1 MEPIGFE
8 MHTGQQDQPTHVS
21 QVNVEYPMNS
31 PAGVSPA
38 DPNEGSLY
46 PTMDKEPSGPAPIG
60 FEGHANGGPEDGRE
74 ESTAVD
80 IEKSPEEGEGVEE
93 QADTSLG
100 REDISKEEAKLLLEQ
115 QKIANEDATLFFR
128 DGKRK
133 IDYVLAYEPGS
144 ASEHEEKK
152 RERRKNFEDNLRKE
166 GLELEYEGKEKS
178 SKASRSGKTCFVK
191 IHAPWDVMTKYAEL
205 TNLKMPLAEND
216 LELELESYMEYCWNM
231 FPSVFELDE
240 DIVKPEPNYFTAP
253 FNRERQDQGLF
264 VITDKNT
271 FFTNAQRSRM
281 VHEILVRTVFDREES
296 DKAKHRFG
304 VTKMIN
310 GGIYS
315 AAFPLHDGRYSSEH
329 SLLTRGK
336 ANDRH
341 LLYEVW
347 ARPGAWYKY
356 QPLDEIRSYF
366 GEKVGIYFAWLG
378 YYTSVLIPVAI
389 LGVVAFIYG
398 LATFFNDE
406 YSSQICDKSGFGN
419 LTMCPLCDKRCSYWK
434 LYDSCNYSRA
444 TYLFDN
450 YATVAF
456 ALVMA
461 LWASFFQEFWKRK
474 AAELEYEWDVADFEL
489 EEETVRPEFEAG
501 VQHRKTNPVTKKDEP
516 FLPAWSKCC
525 RYSTTFTILLF
536 FLCIVLGAVFGVIL
550 YRIVIVSILYAN
562 QEGIIKSR
570 ASFIATTTAA
580 CINLVIILIL
590 SFIYQRIALF
600 LTNLEQHRTQTEWED
615 GFTFKMFLFQF
626 VNYYSSIFYIAFFK
640 GKFVGRPGDYN
651 YSLLD
656 RRQEECDP
664 SGCLIELCIQ
674 LAVVMIGKQ
683 AFNNFKEIILPK
695 MMVWFKS
702 RSVKKD
708 PNEEKVYSRWEQDFN
723 LADMPNLGLFD
734 EYLEMVIQYGF
745 VTIFVAAFP
754 LAPLF
759 ALINNIF
766 EIRLDAYK
774 FVTQWKRPM
783 AARAQDIGIW
793 FGILRGIS
801 AIAVISNGVIIAFTS
816 EFIPKLVYRYGYS
829 SDQSMDGY
837 ANFSLSVFNV
847 NDYQT
852 ESTPD
857 DPQIDIFGN
866 VTYCRYR
873 DFRQPPT
880 NYVGDGGV
888 GTGEEYTF
896 TLVYWHILAARLAF
910 IVVFENLIVFATW
923 LVMYLIPDMPG
934 SVKLQMLRENYLAKE
949 ALYTAETVVKAR
961 QGGNNDRTASNTQ
974 F

>member
-8 MHTGQQDQPTHVS
+8 MHTGPQDQPAHVS

-31 PAGVSPA
+31 PSPAVGISPA
-38 DPNEGSLY
+38 DPNEGNLY
-46 PTMDKEPSGPAPIG
+46 PVMDKEPSGPAPIG
-60 FEGHANGGPEDGRE
+60 FEAHVNGGPEEGRGE
-74 ESTAVD
+74 TTAVD
-80 IEKSPEEGEGVEE
+80 IEKSPE
-93 QADTSLG
+93 
-100 REDISKEEAKLLLEQ
+100 
-115 QKIANEDATLFFR
+115 IANEDATLFFR

-144 ASEHEEKK
+144 ASEQEEKK

-166 GLELEYEGKEKS
+166 GLQLEYEGKES
-178 SKASRSGKTCFVK
+178 SRSGKTCFVK
-191 IHAPWDVMTKYAEL
+191 VHAPWEVMTKYAEL

-216 LELELESYMEYCWNM
+216 LEFELESYMEYCWNM
-231 FPSVFELDE
+231 FPSVFELDP

-253 FNRERQDQGLF
+253 FNRERQDQF
-264 VITDKNT
+264 VISDKNT

-281 VHEILVRTVFDREES
+281 VHEILVRTVFDREDS

-304 VTKMIN
+304 ITKMISA
-310 GGIYS
+310 GIYAS
-315 AAFPLHDGRYSSEH
+315 AFPLHDGRYASQH

-347 ARPGAWYKY
+347 AKPGAWYKY
-356 QPLDEIRSYF
+356 QPLDEIRAYF
-366 GEKVGIYFAWLG
+366 GEKIGIYFAWLG
-378 YYTSVLIPVAI
+378 YYTTVLFPAAI
-389 LGVVAFIYG
+389 MGLVAFIYG
-398 LATFFNDE
+398 ISTFMNDE
-406 YSSQICDKSGFGN
+406 YSSQICDQSGFGN
-419 LTMCPLCDKRCSYWK
+419 ITMCPLCDKRCSYWK
-434 LYDSCNYSRA
+434 LSDSCNYSRA
-444 TYLFDN
+444 TYWFDN
-450 YATVAF
+450 YATVVFAF
-456 ALVMA
+456 VMA
-461 LWASFFQEFWKRK
+461 LWASFFHEFWKRK

-489 EEETVRPEFEAG
+489 EEETLRPEFEAE
-501 VQHRKTNPVTKKDEP
+501 VRYRKTNPVTKKDEP
-516 FLPAWSKCC
+516 FLPIWSKCC
-525 RYSTTFTILLF
+525 RYGTTFTILLF

-562 QEGIIKSR
+562 QDGIIKSR
-570 ASFIATTTAA
+570 ASFIASTTAA

-674 LAVVMIGKQ
+674 LAVVMVGKQ

-695 MMVWFKS
+695 LMVWFKS

-708 PNEEKVYSRWEQDFN
+708 LDEDKVYSRWEQDYN
-723 LADMPNLGLFD
+723 LADIPNLGLFD

-759 ALINNIF
+759 ALINNIV

-829 SDQSMDGY
+829 ADTSMEGY
-837 ANFSLSVFNV
+837 TNFSLSVFNV
-847 NDYQT
+847 NDFQ
-852 ESTPD
+852 SKSIPD
-857 DPQIDIFGN
+857 DPQTDIFGN
-866 VTYCRYR
+866 ITYCRYR
-873 DFRQPPT
+873 DYRQPPT
-880 NYVGDGGV
+880 NYAGNAGI

-910 IVVFENLIVFATW
+910 LVVFENIIVFATW

-934 SVKLQMLRENYLAKE
+934 SVKLQMLRENFLAKE
-949 ALYTAETVVKAR
+949 ALYTAETVVKPR
-961 QGGNNDRTASNTQ
+961 QSQANTNDEHGNNTQ

>member
-8 MHTGQQDQPTHVS
+8 MHTGPQDQPAHVS

-31 PAGVSPA
+31 PSPAVGISPA
-38 DPNEGSLY
+38 DPNEGNLY
-46 PTMDKEPSGPAPIG
+46 PVMDKEPSGPAPIG
-60 FEGHANGGPEDGRE
+60 FEAHVNGGPEEGRGE
-74 ESTAVD
+74 TTAVD
-80 IEKSPEEGEGVEE
+80 IEKSPE
-93 QADTSLG
+93 
-100 REDISKEEAKLLLEQ
+100 
-115 QKIANEDATLFFR
+115 IANEDATLFFR

-144 ASEHEEKK
+144 ASEQEEKK

-166 GLELEYEGKEKS
+166 GLQLEYEGKENS
-178 SKASRSGKTCFVK
+178 SQSSRSGKTCFVK
-191 IHAPWDVMTKYAEL
+191 VHAPWEVMTKYAEL

-216 LELELESYMEYCWNM
+216 LEFELESYMEYCWNM
-231 FPSVFELDE
+231 FPSVFELDP

-253 FNRERQDQGLF
+253 FNRERQDQF
-264 VITDKNT
+264 VISDKNT

-281 VHEILVRTVFDREES
+281 VHEILVRTVFDREDS

-304 VTKMIN
+304 ITKMISA
-310 GGIYS
+310 GIYAS
-315 AAFPLHDGRYSSEH
+315 AFPLHDGRYASQH

-347 ARPGAWYKY
+347 AKPGAWYKY
-356 QPLDEIRSYF
+356 QPLDEIRAYF
-366 GEKVGIYFAWLG
+366 GEKIGIYFAWLG
-378 YYTSVLIPVAI
+378 YYTTVLFPAAI
-389 LGVVAFIYG
+389 MGLVAFIYG
-398 LATFFNDE
+398 ISTFMNDE
-406 YSSQICDKSGFGN
+406 YSSQICDQSGFGN
-419 LTMCPLCDKRCSYWK
+419 ITMCPLCDKRCSYWK
-434 LYDSCNYSRA
+434 LSDSCNYSRA
-444 TYLFDN
+444 TYWFDN
-450 YATVAF
+450 YATVVFAF
-456 ALVMA
+456 VMA
-461 LWASFFQEFWKRK
+461 LWASFFHEFWKRK

-489 EEETVRPEFEAG
+489 EEETLRPEFEAE
-501 VQHRKTNPVTKKDEP
+501 VRYRKTNPVTKKDEP
-516 FLPAWSKCC
+516 FLPIWSKCC
-525 RYSTTFTILLF
+525 RYGTTFTILLF

-562 QEGIIKSR
+562 QDGIIKSR
-570 ASFIATTTAA
+570 ASFIASTTAA

-674 LAVVMIGKQ
+674 LAVVMVGKQ

-695 MMVWFKS
+695 LMVWFKS

-708 PNEEKVYSRWEQDFN
+708 LDEDKVYSRWEQDYN
-723 LADMPNLGLFD
+723 LADIPNLGLFD

-759 ALINNIF
+759 ALINNIV

-829 SDQSMDGY
+829 ADTSMEGY
-837 ANFSLSVFNV
+837 TNFSLSVFNV
-847 NDYQT
+847 NDFQ
-852 ESTPD
+852 SKSIPD
-857 DPQIDIFGN
+857 DPQTDIFGN
-866 VTYCRYR
+866 ITYCRYR
-873 DFRQPPT
+873 DYRQPPT
-880 NYVGDGGV
+880 NYAGNAGI

-910 IVVFENLIVFATW
+910 LVVFENIIVFATW

-934 SVKLQMLRENYLAKE
+934 SVKLQMLRENFLAKE
-949 ALYTAETVVKAR
+949 ALYTAETVVKPR
-961 QGGNNDRTASNTQ
+961 QSQANTNDEHGNNTQ